1 MWNCRTSRGS
11 DPCEQKNK
19 CWWCGYG
26 SNTYSNSPVH
36 LQVRGI
42 PIRFW
47 LHMLVKFLPRM
58 CRFGNGSGARVVFK
72 AATFSFL
79 DFLSRWN
86 RMVDAPAGFFFAG
99 SRISFVSDMS
109 GRTSFWCF
117 VILDAAL
124 TSLHFFKMLPYI
136 DACSSTLHRCM
147 VLFCSWCFYEPHP
160 FCSLSPLSSV
170 SWPWLN
176 LVKKTIW

>member
-42 PIRFW
+42 PIHLW
-47 LHMLVKFLPRM
+47 LHMLVKSLPRM
-58 CRFGNGSGARVVFK
+58 CRFGNGSGARVVFV

-86 RMVDAPAGFFFAG
+86 RMVDVPAVFFCWVHNFFCFWHVRKDILLVFCHIGCCPHVFA
-99 SRISFVSDMS
+99 
-109 GRTSFWCF
+109 
-117 VILDAAL
+117 LLQDAA
-124 TSLHFFKMLPYI
+124 
-136 DACSSTLHRCM
+136 LHRCM
-147 VLFCSWCFYEPHP
+147 FIYIDVWYYFVHDVFMSHIHFVHFHHYQVLVDPD
-160 FCSLSPLSSV
+160 
-170 SWPWLN
+170 
-176 LVKKTIW
+176 